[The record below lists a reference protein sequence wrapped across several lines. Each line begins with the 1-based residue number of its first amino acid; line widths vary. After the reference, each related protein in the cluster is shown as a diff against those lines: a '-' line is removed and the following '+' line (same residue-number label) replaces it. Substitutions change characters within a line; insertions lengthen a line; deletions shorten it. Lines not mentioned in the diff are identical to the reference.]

1 MASHSLL
8 PLDHKPMTRR
18 DAADCL
24 RGLAE
29 WIESYPTEGILLTL
43 DVEAIVTQAASSPK
57 PRRKSA
63 AR

>member
-8 PLDHKPMTRR
+8 PIDHKPLTRR

-43 DVEAIVTQAASSPK
+43 DVEAIASSTASPK
-57 PRRKSA
+57 PRRKSP